1 MTALLIHLLII
12 IICMIGSAFF
22 SGIETGVIS
31 IHRVRLKHAVRRGS
45 RNAVILQWFTNNSD
59 RLLGPTL
66 VGNNICIVVI
76 SILSASMAATIWK
89 TWGETISTPL
99 VAIIVLIFCEYLPKA
114 WFHGRPLE
122 HCSRYARVLR
132 FTELILRPVSW
143 TIVGFTKW
151 LVPGPEKSLGQ
162 HRTFVTREDLTLLA
176 REGEKSGALSPGE
189 RAMINRVFELPAKKA
204 KDVMRL
210 RKDVVTAPTNATIPE
225 FLELARTS
233 LYTRMPLYDKN
244 QDKFIGIINVFYV
257 LANQPETT
265 PENIAHFARPPLF
278 IPEDTSVDDIF
289 PLLRRSRQPMCLVT
303 NEKSEVTGM
312 ITTEDILEEIVGA
325 L

>member
-1 MTALLIHLLII
+1 MTTLAVYILIV
-12 IICMIGSAFF
+12 IICMIGAAFF

-31 IHRVRLKHAVRRGS
+31 IHRVRLKHAVRKGA
-45 RNAVILQWFTNNSD
+45 RNAVILQWFINNPD
-59 RLLGPTL
+59 RLLGTTL
-66 VGNNICIVVI
+66 VGTNICIVMT
-76 SILSASMAATIWK
+76 SIVSASFASTIWQ
-89 TWGETISTPL
+89 TWGEAISTP
-99 VAIIVLIFCEYLPKA
+99 VIAIIVLIFCEYLPKA

-122 HCSRYARVLR
+122 RCRRYARILR
-132 FTELILRPVSW
+132 ISEIILRPISVS
-143 TIVGFTKW
+143 IVGITKC
-151 LVPGPEKSLGQ
+151 LVTGPPKSLPQ
-162 HRTFVTREDLTLLA
+162 PHPFVTREDLKLLA
-176 REGEKSGALSPGE
+176 REGEKSGALSAGE
-189 RAMINRVFELPAKKA
+189 RAMISRVFELPAKKA

-233 LYTRMPLYDKN
+233 HYTRMPLYDKN

-257 LANQPETT
+257 LANQPDAAPET
-265 PENIAHFARPPLF
+265 IAKFARPPLF
-278 IPEDTSVDDIF
+278 ITEDTSVDDIF